1 MALVKAK
8 IINLDKSD
16 DDLTVLF
23 NPKEFSIQKTV
34 QWEPHKA
41 PGLDLPEHEFTSGNP
56 RILTVELFFDTYEE
70 KKSVHEYTDKLQNY
84 ALVDPDKH
92 QPPVV
97 MFQWGKVK
105 FKGVVETLNMRFTMF
120 LSDGTACRA
129 VATVSIKE
137 WETAKDQTTTKEKNS
152 PDHSKRRTVKMG
164 ETLALIAHE
173 EYDDAAEWRRI
184 ADANGIVD
192 PKDVKPGT
200 VLTLPPIL

>member
-1 MALVKAK
+1 MPLVKAK
-8 IINLDKSD
+8 IINLDKSG

-41 PGLDLPEHEFTSGNP
+41 PGLDLPEQEFTSGNP
-56 RILTVELFFDTYEE
+56 RVLSVELFFDTYEE
-70 KKSVHEYTDKLQNY
+70 KKSVHEHTDKLQNY

-92 QPPVV
+92 QPPLV
-97 MFQWGKVK
+97 MFQWGQIK
-105 FKGVVETLNMRFTMF
+105 FKGVMETLNLRFTMF
-120 LSDGTACRA
+120 FDDGTACRA

-137 WETAKDQTTTKEKNS
+137 WMTAEEQLKVKPRNS
-152 PDHSKRRTVKMG
+152 PDHTKRRTVKMG

-173 EYDDAAEWRRI
+173 EYDDASEWRRI
-184 ADANGIVD
+184 ADANGILD